1 MNHYNLTNFFAY
13 FLGIIDKKTFV
24 YVDPD
29 DTPEYRRI
37 HVVPFRDTLPRA
49 YEFNI
54 FRDYLKP
61 YFQQNY
67 HMKFRKDDRFTFQGV
82 QFKVSCSYVV

>member
-1 MNHYNLTNFFAY
+1 M
-13 FLGIIDKKTFV
+13 DK
-24 YVDPD
+24 DE
-29 DTPEYRRI
+29 TPEYRRI

-61 YFQQNY
+61 YFQQNFHLKY
-67 HMKFRKDDRFTFQGV
+67 RKEDRFTFQGV
-82 QFKVSCSYVV
+82 QFKVSRMFVCGYDLCTLSGLGYIIYDSA